1 MIPSSSFTPHAAAAA
16 VKAFALEGG
25 FDLVGI
31 ARAAPSSE
39 RDAAAYRGWIAAGK
53 HGSMDYL
60 ARNLEERTDITRKFP
75 WAQSVVC
82 VALAYYQEAPAGE
95 AGTDG
100 PTGKI
105 ARYAWGRD
113 YHKLIESKL
122 KGLEKRMRGAFDAGR
137 GEEMQARGQAPGEAR
152 GRGEKLEIRT
162 YCDTGPI
169 PERELAARAGLGWIG
184 KNTLL
189 LHPRHGS
196 YFLLGE
202 LVTSL
207 ELEPDE
213 PLANHCGTCTR
224 CIEACPTDAITPWSV
239 DATRCI
245 SYHTLELR
253 TPAAVPEAFHAAM
266 QRAGYLVGCDICQEV
281 CPFNRRPL
289 VTREADFAVR
299 SPAPA
304 MPLEQVLAWQEQEWD
319 ILTRGRAHRR
329 AKHEMWRRNAR
340 ILMGSRPEEL
350 TTEGTEER

>member
-1 MIPSSSFTPHAAAAA
+1 MIPPPLITPYAAAAA

-60 ARNLEERTDITRKFP
+60 ARNLEDRTDITRKFP
-75 WAQSVVC
+75 WARSVVC
-82 VALAYYQEAPAGE
+82 VALAYYQEAAE
-95 AGTDG
+95 AGTG
-100 PTGKI
+100 GGGAIGKI

-113 YHKLIESKL
+113 YHKVIERKL
-122 KGLEKRMRGAFDAGR
+122 KGLEKRMRGTFEGAR
-137 GEEMQARGQAPGEAR
+137 GEGT
-152 GRGEKLEIRT
+152 RGELKGPVGGEVGGESTLEIRT

-169 PERELAARAGLGWIG
+169 PEREFAARAGLGWIG

-213 PLANHCGTCTR
+213 PIANHCGTCTR

-289 VTREADFAVR
+289 ETREADFGVR
-299 SPAPA
+299 APAPA
-304 MPLEQVLAWQEQEWD
+304 LPLEQVLAWQEQEWD

-329 AKHEMWRRNAR
+329 AKYEMWRRNAR
-340 ILMGSRPEEL
+340 ILMGSEGL
-350 TTEGTEER
+350 TAERAEER